1 MDKELSQLMG
11 DFQRIYDA
19 ALQGWMNGL
28 KLRDPETKSH
38 SDRVAALAT
47 QLGTQMGL
55 TEDQLTHLRRG
66 ALLHDIGKMGTP
78 DAILFK
84 PGPLTTEERQVM
96 QQHPQFG
103 NQFLHSIAYLQPAAE
118 IVYCHHEHWDGSG
131 YPRGLKGEEIPL
143 SARIFSVVDVWD
155 ALTSDRPYRASWS
168 REKTMEYI
176 QGLSGIQFDPKVVDI
191 FTRLMKGVSL
201 QP

>member
-143 SARIFSVVDVWD
+143 LARLIAVVNVWD
-155 ALTSDRPYRASWS
+155 ALNSAQPYRGAWPRQEAIDYL
-168 REKTMEYI
+168 RE
-176 QGLSGIQFDPKVVDI
+176 QSGKEFDPRVVEVFLAMI
-191 FTRLMKGVSL
+191 QEHS
-201 QP
+201 

>member
-47 QLGTQMGL
+47 QIGTQMGL

-143 SARIFSVVDVWD
+143 LARLIAVVNVWD
-155 ALTSDRPYRASWS
+155 ALNSAQPYRGAWPRQEAIDYL
-168 REKTMEYI
+168 RE
-176 QGLSGIQFDPKVVDI
+176 QSGKEFDPRVVEVFLAMI
-191 FTRLMKGVSL
+191 QEHS
-201 QP
+201 